1 MKKLMA
7 IIILCAMVILGI
19 WWFWEVDED
28 VKQEAVARVLQDR
41 HGATVNVIED
51 YDRIVSYAPAITESL
66 VDLGYGDKIV
76 AITTYDSGNG
86 VVGEPLIFD
95 MTNPDLEA
103 IIALN
108 PDLILTSEL
117 TAQGGAD
124 PMDEL
129 RNMGITVVNF
139 PTPNSI
145 DEIYLDLEFLGELL
159 GVPEKAKQ
167 IVTDTKSQIANVS
180 AITDGIE
187 NRKTVYFEISPAPY
201 MYSTG
206 GGTYLNEM
214 ISIAGGNNIFTNTE
228 GWMSVTD
235 EMVISANPDVIITN
249 VNYVDNPIQEI
260 KDRNGWAEINA
271 VKNNE
276 VFQVENNPTSLPTTN
291 ILKGIQ
297 EMAKDMYPDLFK

>member
-28 VKQEAVARVLQDR
+28 VKQEVAARVLQDR

-86 VVGEPLIFD
+86 VVGEPLVFD

-117 TAQGGAD
+117 TAQGGTD

-167 IVTDTKSQIANVS
+167 IVTDTKSQIANIS

-214 ISIAGGNNIFTNTE
+214 ISIAGGNNIFMNAD

-235 EMVISANPDVIITN
+235 EMVISANPDIIITN

-271 VKNNE
+271 VKNNA